1 MFTAMSTDVDASRV
15 LRTRPRQETSE
26 PRGDYRELAV
36 MVRRAGLLRRRHG
49 YYWMRLIALPVVVAA
64 GVVAFI
70 LIGDTWWQ
78 MFTAGAAGLL
88 LAQAAFLG
96 HDAAHRQIFTS
107 TRWNTWTSLVVA
119 DLVVGL
125 SIGWWQTKHTAHHLH
140 PNQEGRDPDVEMPV
154 IAVTA
159 DKVART
165 RSRPQRWIMAHQGA
179 LFFPLLMFEGLSLH
193 ASSVRRVLSPEPV
206 PHRAIEIAFLSLR
219 LGGFVALV
227 FLVLSPGVAA
237 AFLGVQLAV
246 FGVAMGASFAPNH
259 KGMPIVPRGVRLDF
273 LTRQVMMSRNVR
285 GGRVVDVFMGGLN
298 YQVEHHLFPTMPRPH
313 LRRAAPM
320 VRQYCRERGIPYT
333 QAGLIESYA
342 IVIRYINRVGLGE
355 RDVFTCPLMA
365 QRASV

>member
-1 MFTAMSTDVDASRV
+1 MSSSIDAMRIV
-15 LRTRPRQETSE
+15 RTRPRPASSE
-26 PRGDYRELAV
+26 PHGDYRELAL
-36 MVRRAGLLRRRHG
+36 MVRRAGLLNRRHD
-49 YYWMRLIALPVVVAA
+49 YYGVRLIALPVIIAASVA
-64 GVVAFI
+64 AFI

-78 MFTAGAAGLL
+78 MFTAAAAGLL
-88 LAQAAFLG
+88 FTQAAFLG

-107 TRWNTWTSLVVA
+107 PRWNTWTSLVVA

-125 SIGWWQTKHTAHHLH
+125 SVGWWQKKHTAHHLH
-140 PNQEGRDPDVEMPV
+140 PNQEGKDPDIEMPV

-165 RSRPQRWIMAHQGA
+165 RSGPQRWLMAHQGA

-193 ASSVRRVLSPEPV
+193 ASSLRRVLSPEPV
-206 PHRAIEIAFLSLR
+206 PYRAVEMAFLTLR
-219 LGGFVALV
+219 LGGLIALV
-227 FLVLSPGVAA
+227 FLVLSPGVAG

-285 GGRVVDVFMGGLN
+285 GGRVVDVLMGGLN

-313 LRRAAPM
+313 LRRAAPL
-320 VRQYCRERGIPYT
+320 VQQYCRDRGIPYT

-355 RDVFTCPLMA
+355 RDVFSCPLMV